1 MKRNL
6 TLRVTSTEISIID
19 TQVSRF
25 APVGEVAQ
33 GALTR
38 PQNAV
43 LLFQVQKSAMKLTT
57 LEVAAKLKT
66 TDFTA
71 FDKPGTNKG
80 ARGQLLEIALGV
92 PNSSDLTDLADG
104 EIKTFTVGE
113 SIAVT
118 QLKHCLSEI
127 IEDSVSFKDSKV
139 GEKLKQCVYVGF
151 TRSNDYVGTEVLNEE
166 THPEH
171 YQQLCEDYDYICTA
185 IRAAFE
191 SEIQLSTLTGP
202 NGLLQIRTKAS
213 KTNGAYVPLTFA
225 GCTLKD
231 KGMAFYLCGRF
242 GKEVV

>member
-1 MKRNL
+1 M
-6 TLRVTSTEISIID
+6 
-19 TQVSRF
+19 
-25 APVGEVAQ
+25 PVALVAQ
-33 GALTR
+33 GALTC

-43 LLFQVQKSAMKLTT
+43 LLSQVQKSAMKLTT

-171 YQQLCEDYDYICTA
+171 YQQLCEDYDYICTE

-191 SEIQLSTLTGP
+191 SETQLSTLTGP

-213 KTNGAYVPLTFA
+213 KTNGSYVPLTFA

>member
-1 MKRNL
+1 
-6 TLRVTSTEISIID
+6 
-19 TQVSRF
+19 
-25 APVGEVAQ
+25 
-33 GALTR
+33 
-38 PQNAV
+38 
-43 LLFQVQKSAMKLTT
+43 MKLTT
-57 LEVAAKLKT
+57 LQVAAKLKT
-66 TDFTA
+66 TDFSA

-80 ARGQLLEIALGV
+80 ARGQLLEVALGV

-127 IEDSVSFKDSKV
+127 IEESVSFKDSKV
-139 GEKLKQCVYVGF
+139 GAKLKQTIYVGF
-151 TRSNDYVGTEVLNEE
+151 TRSNDYVGSEVLNEE
-166 THPEH
+166 THPVH
-171 YQQLCEDYDYICTA
+171 YQELAEDFEYISAT
-185 IRAAFE
+185 IREAFE
-191 SEIQLSTLTGP
+191 SDSELSTVTGP

-213 KTNGAYVPLTFA
+213 KTKGSYVPLTFA